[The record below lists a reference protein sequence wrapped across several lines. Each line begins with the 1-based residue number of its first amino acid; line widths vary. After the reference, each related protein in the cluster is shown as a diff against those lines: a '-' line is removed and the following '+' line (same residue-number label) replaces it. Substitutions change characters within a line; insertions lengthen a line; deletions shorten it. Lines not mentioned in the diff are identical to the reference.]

1 MDDEEFFGYINTP
14 TVILIHGYIG
24 FGKTTIAKKLQR
36 LLGYKRF
43 THDEYMS
50 KMFGDHPTNEEFEAS
65 YNKATEVILKKVEK
79 ELQNGRS
86 VILDF
91 GFWTKKSREEICSI
105 IDSFTF
111 AYEVGNKHLEL
122 KNSIP
127 TVLWVNVQCDI
138 NVARQRCIER
148 DKNRKPGQL
157 WVPVEV
163 FDMKLNQF
171 EPMNE
176 HEFPFN
182 RLNIKPSK

>member
-50 KMFGDHPTNEEFEAS
+50 KMFSDHPTNEEFEVN

-91 GFWTKKSREEICSI
+91 GFWTKKSREEICDI
-105 IDSFTF
+105 IGRQLD
-111 AYEVGNKHLEL
+111 L
-122 KNSIP
+122 KNTIP
-127 TVLWVNVQCDI
+127 TVLWVNVQCNI

-171 EPMNE
+171 EPMDE
-176 HEFPFN
+176 YEFPSH